1 MGDVSLSHPTPQA
14 ALLLICPRYPP
25 IADTATQNSK
35 AVPVSWAPPAI
46 RLTVRLGFAF
56 LVDMH
61 RFDPLQQTGYRI

>member
-1 MGDVSLSHPTPQA
+1 
-14 ALLLICPRYPP
+14 LICPRYPP